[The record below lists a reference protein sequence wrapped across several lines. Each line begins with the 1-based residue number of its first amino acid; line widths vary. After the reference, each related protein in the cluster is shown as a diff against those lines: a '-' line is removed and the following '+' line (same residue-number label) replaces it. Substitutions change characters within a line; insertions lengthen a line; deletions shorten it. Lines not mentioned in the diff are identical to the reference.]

1 MDEEAKRIV
10 DEAYANTLKLVKEKK
25 DDIEKVANLLLD
37 KETITHDDIIDLVGR
52 RPFSGN
58 EAYDEFVSKRF
69 EEKKMDEE
77 KKAAKLAE
85 DEKESDD
92 TEVPGGL
99 NPVLAFKV

>member
-1 MDEEAKRIV
+1 M
-10 DEAYANTLKLVKEKK
+10 
-25 DDIEKVANLLLD
+25 
-37 KETITHDDIIDLVGR
+37 
-52 RPFSGN
+52 
-58 EAYDEFVSKRF
+58 
-69 EEKKMDEE
+69 KKMDEE